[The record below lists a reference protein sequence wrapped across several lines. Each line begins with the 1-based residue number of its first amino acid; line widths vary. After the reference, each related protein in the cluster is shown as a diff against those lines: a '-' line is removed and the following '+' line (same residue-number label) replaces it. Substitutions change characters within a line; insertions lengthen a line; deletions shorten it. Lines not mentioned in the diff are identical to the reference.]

1 MAIDFGNLKAN
12 NYLNKRDSRGIEKM
26 KILLECV
33 QEKVEVKKEIE

>member
-12 NYLNKRDSRGIEKM
+12 NYLKRDSRGIEKM
-26 KILLECV
+26 KILLECA